1 MKSIGCLLLGALA
14 AWLAAPELSRAGDSA
29 FRKAQAETAARTCEA
44 RHLPGFIYIPATDTC
59 VRIGGS
65 VTYEYQIQR

>member
-1 MKSIGCLLLGALA
+1 MKPIGCLLLGVLA
-14 AWLAAPELSRAGDSA
+14 AWLSPAAALRAGDSA
-29 FRKAQAETAARTCEA
+29 FRKAQAEAAARTCEA

-65 VTYEYQIQR
+65 VTYEYRIRR